1 MLKKVYLKQKQ
12 QRLEVFTV
20 TKSEEKIEKGKTN

>member
-1 MLKKVYLKQKQ
+1 MLNKVYVKQKQ
-12 QRLEVFTV
+12 QRLEVLTI